1 MAPAAVLWL
10 LAVGFAGAAPAAA
23 AGICDDFAGTCTG
36 LLRAPALG
44 AGLTGRGTLQ
54 RALVAK
60 AVEEESAVEAVEK
73 TIFIRATPD
82 ECFRVASGYEVCRTQ
97 QSLSSVA
104 PAGSCAGCCTPM
116 CLWAA
121 FAHPGARGSYA
132 LLRGSSRL
140 RSPR

>member
-10 LAVGFAGAAPAAA
+10 LAVGFGGAAPAAA
-23 AGICDDFAGTCTG
+23 AGIGDDFAGARTG

-44 AGLTGRGTLQ
+44 AGLTGRGTLP

-60 AVEEESAVEAVEK
+60 AAEEESAVEAVEK

-82 ECFRVASGYEVCRTQ
+82 ECFRVASGYEVCRTL

-104 PAGSCAGCCTPM
+104 PAAFMCWLLHSCVCVC
-116 CLWAA
+116 AA
-121 FAHPGARGSYA
+121 THCPVV
-132 LLRGSSRL
+132 LC
-140 RSPR
+140 SPQSLSIPLP